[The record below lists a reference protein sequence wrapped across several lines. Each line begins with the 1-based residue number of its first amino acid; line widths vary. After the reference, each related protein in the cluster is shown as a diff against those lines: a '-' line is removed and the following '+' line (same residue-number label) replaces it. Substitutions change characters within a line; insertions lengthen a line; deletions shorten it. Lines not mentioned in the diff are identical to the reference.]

1 MPVHQVASYFI
12 KEHVKMRNAF
22 AFYLTSEDWLLR
34 TKISIFNTLSFAN
47 EQFYDPIK
55 GILQFDVS
63 DLVLIKPSGRN
74 QVRLQRLK
82 NKLDKQEI
90 DGIKRSILAIG
101 DARVVLG
108 DWQQSVYFL

>member
-1 MPVHQVASYFI
+1 
-12 KEHVKMRNAF
+12 MRNAF
-22 AFYLTSEDWLLR
+22 AFYLTSGDWLLR

-55 GILQFDVS
+55 GTLQFDVS

-74 QVRLQRLK
+74 QVRLQRPK

-101 DARVVLG
+101 DAPVVLG
-108 DWQQSVYFL
+108 DWQRSVYFL